1 MAVKRII
8 DAFQSRTCALR
19 TFRELVILQGLGG
32 GGDARNR
39 VTGLLD
45 VLPPPPSPSDF
56 KDLFLVLEFK
66 EASLASILSSSQAIS
81 SAHVRVF
88 VYQLLHALLFL
99 QCRHIVHRDIKVG
112 IPSLNLLPLGPLSS
126 DLLPSA
132 HHARPVSL
140 ALRARH
146 SALISVS

>member
-1 MAVKRII
+1 VAVKRVI

-32 GGDARNR
+32 GREARTR
-39 VTGLLD
+39 VTALLD
-45 VLPPPPSPSDF
+45 VLPPPPSPSEF

-88 VYQLLHALLFL
+88 VYQLLHALLSL

-112 IPSLNLLPLGPLSS
+112 IPSLNFLPLGPLSS
-126 DLLPSA
+126 NLLPSA
-132 HHARPVSL
+132 HLAGPVS
-140 ALRARH
+140 
-146 SALISVS
+146 